1 MNEQPHYWRRQTLA
15 RARKSKEQPASAW
28 RPPAILA
35 YVTVFPG
42 EHTCLECGSTFVPPA
57 ICPLCGTGEE
67 QEDGKHRWHGRSV
80 PTTSY
85 LREDEY
91 RVLTTA
97 RP

>member
-1 MNEQPHYWRRQTLA
+1 MNDESHYWRRQTLA
-15 RARKSKEQPASAW
+15 RARKSKEQPAAW
-28 RPPAILA
+28 RPPAILS